1 MQKDVQLWQIEVFD
15 EKTGTD
21 RSVEFFKEYQPSSPL
36 GAWPSREA
44 HMRLRYICD
53 WYAQGAHW
61 RLPGLKFRM
70 VRWDGESDLNFVAEA
85 PLLEG

>member
-1 MQKDVQLWQIEVFD
+1 MKVAQQLWQIEVID
-15 EKTGTD
+15 EATGED
-21 RSVEFFKEYQPSSPL
+21 RSVEFFNVYSGKPS

-53 WYAQGAHW
+53 WYAQGAHYM
-61 RLPGLKFRM
+61 LPGLKFRM
-70 VRWDGESDLNFVAEA
+70 TRWQAEPELNFVAEA